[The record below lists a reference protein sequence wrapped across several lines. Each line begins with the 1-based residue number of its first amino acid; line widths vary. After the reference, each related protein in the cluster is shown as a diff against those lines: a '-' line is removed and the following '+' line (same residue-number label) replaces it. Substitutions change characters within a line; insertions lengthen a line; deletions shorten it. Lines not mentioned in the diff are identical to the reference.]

1 MMLSL
6 AQANCASVL
15 SASVRVTQAKKE
27 KEKKDRGMPDMLCK
41 EPRPHSSAVLP
52 SHGLTTSRHCETG
65 NRLFIICGLIS
76 SQSLSVPR
84 HERWLDE
91 HPL

>member
-1 MMLSL
+1 MLS
-6 AQANCASVL
+6 ASVL

-27 KEKKDRGMPDMLCK
+27 KGKKNRGMPGMLCK

-76 SQSLSVPR
+76 SLSLSVPR
-84 HERWLDE
+84 HEMA
-91 HPL
+91 

>member
-6 AQANCASVL
+6 AQANCAQCI
-15 SASVRVTQAKKE
+15 SASVLHRQKK
-27 KEKKDRGMPDMLCK
+27 KRRRKNRGMPDMLCK

-65 NRLFIICGLIS
+65 NRLFIICKVQWIDFQLV
-76 SQSLSVPR
+76 SLGPAS
-84 HERWLDE
+84 
-91 HPL
+91 